1 MKILPH
7 HSWALMPKQAV
18 DLQRRL
24 AAELQPEGPTVPV
37 QRVAGVDVSYD
48 AQLDRLWGGVVILD
62 YATLQPLEQVVV
74 DGPSEFPYVPGLLS
88 FREVPVIL
96 EAMRQIEMPPDLII
110 CDGQGLAHPRRF
122 GLACHLGSLLK
133 IPALG
138 CAKSRLIG
146 TYAEPAP
153 DKGCW
158 SPLEDNGQIIGSVL
172 RTRTNVSP
180 VFISA
185 GYRTGLEQ
193 ARDIV
198 LHCCPKYRLPET
210 TRLAHKAVNKQRM
223 AARKSA
229 ELN

>member
-1 MKILPH
+1 
-7 HSWALMPKQAV
+7 MPKQAV